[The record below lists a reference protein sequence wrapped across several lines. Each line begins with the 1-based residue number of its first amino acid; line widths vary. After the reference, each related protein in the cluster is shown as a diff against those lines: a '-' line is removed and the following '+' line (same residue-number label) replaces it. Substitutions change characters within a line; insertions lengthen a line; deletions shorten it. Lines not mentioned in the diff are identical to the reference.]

1 MLAQTFA
8 GSSTTGYRAAVYRD
22 GAATTGWREWQA
34 FGFLDARGGSGFACA
49 CLYVGLGTA
58 RWYIAARACG
68 SGGNRGEFTPA

>member
-22 GAATTGWREWQA
+22 GAATTGWREWLA
-34 FGFLDARGGSGFACA
+34 FGHLGSRGVSGFACA
-49 CLYVGLGTA
+49 YLNNGLGTA
-58 RWYIAARACG
+58 GWNIAARACG

>member
-22 GAATTGWREWQA
+22 GAATTGWREWRA
-34 FGFLDARGGSGFACA
+34 FGNLGAGGSGGFACA
-49 CLYVGLGTA
+49 SLSSGLGSA
-58 RWYIAARACG
+58 YWGFAARACG

>member
-22 GAATTGWREWQA
+22 GAATTGWREWLA
-34 FGFLDARGGSGFACA
+34 FGYLGFWGVGGFACA
-49 CLYVGLGTA
+49 RLSVGLGSA
-58 RWYIAARACG
+58 FWPFAARACG

>member
-22 GAATTGWREWQA
+22 GAATTGWREWPA
-34 FGFLDARGGSGFACA
+34 FGDLDSGGSRGFACA
-49 CLYVGLGTA
+49 NLVYGLGA
-58 RWYIAARACG
+58 ASWVVAARACG

>member
-8 GSSTTGYRAAVYRD
+8 GSSTTGYRAGVYRD

-34 FGFLDARGGSGFACA
+34 FGYLDAWGNGGFDCA
-49 CLYVGLGTA
+49 VLNYGLGTA
-58 RWYIAARACG
+58 FWYIAARACG

>member
-22 GAATTGWREWQA
+22 GAATTGWREWRA
-34 FGFLDARGGSGFACA
+34 FGGLDLGGYSGFACA
-49 CLYVGLGTA
+49 GLVYGLGSA
-58 RWYIAARACG
+58 YWYVAARACG

>member
-22 GAATTGWREWQA
+22 GAATTGWREWLA
-34 FGFLDARGGSGFACA
+34 FGYLAFGGYSGFACA
-49 CLYVGLGTA
+49 SLNHGLGTA
-58 RWYIAARACG
+58 YWYIAARVCG

>member
-22 GAATTGWREWQA
+22 GAATTGWREWLA
-34 FGFLDARGGSGFACA
+34 FGTLDYRGFSGFACA
-49 CLYVGLGTA
+49 VLDAGLGSA
-58 RWYIAARACG
+58 HWNLAARACG

>member
-34 FGFLDARGGSGFACA
+34 FGHLVLGGVSGFACA
-49 CLYVGLGTA
+49 LLSSGLGSA
-58 RWYIAARACG
+58 GWLFAARACG

>member
-22 GAATTGWREWQA
+22 GAATTGWREWLA
-34 FGFLDARGGSGFACA
+34 FGGLGNGGVSGFACA
-49 CLYVGLGTA
+49 LLYNGLGA
-58 RWYIAARACG
+58 ASWSIAARACG

>member
-22 GAATTGWREWQA
+22 GAATTGWREWPA
-34 FGFLDARGGSGFACA
+34 FGGLDAWGYSGFACA
-49 CLYVGLGTA
+49 GLNRGLGSA
-58 RWYIAARACG
+58 SWALAARACG

>member
-22 GAATTGWREWQA
+22 GAATTGWREWLA
-34 FGFLDARGGSGFACA
+34 FGFLAAGGLCGFACA
-49 CLYVGLGTA
+49 GLVSGLGTA
-58 RWYIAARACG
+58 SWGVAARACG